1 MAWEWLLQLL
11 DWIGGLDWWAVVV
24 VVVVVFLHKNKQAN
38 KHFMLPNKNC
48 LPVGLQG
55 ELHENMT
62 FFSG

>member
-24 VVVVVFLHKNKQAN
+24 FFLHKNKQAN
-38 KHFMLPNKNC
+38 KHFYASQQEL
-48 LPVGLQG
+48 LGSIGLQG

-62 FFSG
+62 FFSD